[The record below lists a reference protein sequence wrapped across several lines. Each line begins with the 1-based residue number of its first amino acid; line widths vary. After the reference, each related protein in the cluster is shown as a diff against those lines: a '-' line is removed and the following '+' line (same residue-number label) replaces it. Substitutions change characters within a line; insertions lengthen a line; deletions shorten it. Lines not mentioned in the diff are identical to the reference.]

1 MNDPHQLHSGGG
13 TGSPANQLTTNP
25 QQAFYSP
32 QMLLQ
37 QQYMQMPSLYG
48 SQQAG
53 GIMLQPH
60 QVDMQAFQQQQQL
73 LQVMQQQQ
81 QQQALQTQQR
91 TLAQHDTQESMK
103 TSCESVAL
111 QQQQHYQRAL
121 QQAAQQQQQQR
132 QLEQQRLLEQ
142 QQRQLDRMHQER
154 EAARL
159 QQQQQQEEML
169 RQKAQEAA
177 RQQQEEMQRRLAY
190 QKEQQL
196 KLQREAHERMLLEQ
210 QRLKEEQRKQEEA
223 QRLAEEARKREEEE
237 RRELEKVM
245 AVREEQK
252 RKQKEALEAHTAMR
266 EKADSIPINIHL
278 GGCHALTK
286 LVSHLPFP
294 NPFLPHSNCL
304 RVNVHP
310 DMDAQLAQTDTNIAQ
325 YLADAISLIDIT
337 DVSLKHTEGES
348 NDLDTNNEPF
358 LVKNILAFNP
368 QAFDVEPPIASTSD
382 EGIPMEILSSELK
395 EETTAHPEEQPT
407 TDGLAVEAESAYTQP
422 STSVQ
427 EEAGKEENCSPNEAP
442 KENTAPAETTPVP
455 PKPKTI
461 QDQDQTQLRKQI
473 VSLGKQPKAQQ
484 GRKKKDMV
492 ESLYDSLTG
501 YFDPT
506 EGRRRRQRTKTFEEE
521 QHEKKQLELIAQM
534 ELAEASD
541 RKIDE
546 DFILILLIINIAL
559 DIIIITVS
567 DKQLELIA
575 QMELAEASDRK
586 IDEGQK
592 EVEHRP
598 GHAGPSGEE
607 TGEEEQK
614 PKFFENNKR
623 GRKRQRESI
632 TEQPDRP
639 PTPTEIIQQRENE
652 WRERQRKRQEKHK
665 RRQNDSESDCWN
677 NEVMAEKESYAKFT
691 SIIDQIFDNVEDMD
705 IVGGAE
711 DEEAEIPQE
720 LLIDKHQLEELRRE
734 AQKLKSWKRINKVYK
749 FMLIVEE

>member
-1 MNDPHQLHSGGG
+1 
-13 TGSPANQLTTNP
+13 
-25 QQAFYSP
+25 
-32 QMLLQ
+32 
-37 QQYMQMPSLYG
+37 
-48 SQQAG
+48 
-53 GIMLQPH
+53 
-60 QVDMQAFQQQQQL
+60 
-73 LQVMQQQQ
+73 
-81 QQQALQTQQR
+81 
-91 TLAQHDTQESMK
+91 
-103 TSCESVAL
+103 
-111 QQQQHYQRAL
+111 
-121 QQAAQQQQQQR
+121 
-132 QLEQQRLLEQ
+132 
-142 QQRQLDRMHQER
+142 
-154 EAARL
+154 
-159 QQQQQQEEML
+159 ML

-210 QRLKEEQRKQEEA
+210 QRLKKEQRKQEEA

-245 AVREEQK
+245 AVREEQ
-252 RKQKEALEAHTAMR
+252 
-266 EKADSIPINIHL
+266 
-278 GGCHALTK
+278 K

-325 YLADAISLIDIT
+325 YLADAVSLIDIT

-546 DFILILLIINIAL
+546 
-559 DIIIITVS
+559 
-567 DKQLELIA
+567 
-575 QMELAEASDRK
+575 
-586 IDEGQK
+586 GQK

-639 PTPTEIIQQRENE
+639 PTPTESKSPVILVISFFEPSAVGKICLKPGITFCHPPTLHSVCFYMRSMT
-652 WRERQRKRQEKHK
+652 R
-665 RRQNDSESDCWN
+665 DFFF
-677 NEVMAEKESYAKFT
+677 KFLQFNC
-691 SIIDQIFDNVEDMD
+691 SSSSN
-705 IVGGAE
+705 
-711 DEEAEIPQE
+711 
-720 LLIDKHQLEELRRE
+720 
-734 AQKLKSWKRINKVYK
+734 
-749 FMLIVEE
+749 